1 MSTQDETAK
10 LAADIDATRTRLVSN
25 LEEIVDRAQPEKVIN
40 NQVQRVKNFY
50 LDEFGGVRMDRAAK
64 TAGIFAALVIVRKL
78 LK

>member
-1 MSTQDETAK
+1 MSTPDETTK

-25 LEEIVDRAQPEKVIN
+25 LEEIVERAQPEKVIN
-40 NQVQRVKNFY
+40 NQVQKVKDFY

-64 TAGIFAALVIVRKL
+64 TAGIFAAIVIIRKL